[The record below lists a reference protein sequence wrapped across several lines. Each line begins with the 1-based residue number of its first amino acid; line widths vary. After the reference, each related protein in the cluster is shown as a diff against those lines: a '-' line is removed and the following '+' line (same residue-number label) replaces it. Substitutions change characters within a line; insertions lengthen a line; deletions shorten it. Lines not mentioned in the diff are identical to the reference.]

1 VLEDSKGFTDWIKSP
16 LPAKKVVCRGEGTDD
31 VMLFHSLL
39 SSSHDTGFVRKLTK
53 DSVWSDFTF
62 THVGDKELR
71 LCAQKL
77 RSKIPEDERHGVQE
91 KRFDFDLEVVKVQQL
106 YESKADVTWLFV
118 SDNDLKSSSISTGG
132 TLRSKDGKV

>member
-1 VLEDSKGFTDWIKSP
+1 MFLII
-16 LPAKKVVCRGEGTDD
+16 RQI
-31 VMLFHSLL
+31 SLL
-39 SSSHDTGFVRKLTK
+39 LSSHDTGFVRKPTK
-53 DSVWSDFTF
+53 AFVCNDFTF
-62 THVGDKELR
+62 THVGDKELK

-77 RSKIPEDERHGVQE
+77 RSGILQDERHGVQE
-91 KRFDFDLEVVKVQQL
+91 KRFDFGIEVEKVQQL